1 MMQVLVSK
9 KSGQHWLIYEEKAFK
24 LEAEG
29 SPAFSSGSRLEG
41 RQLGNALNGHHPL
54 MEAFVKACDA
64 LNIDKFYS
72 WHGVMNSL
80 GDHASMSPPWN
91 GRELASLNMDAFE
104 QIEV

>member
-1 MMQVLVSK
+1 MTKILVSRK
-9 KSGQHWLIYEEKAFK
+9 TGQHWLVYDGKAYK

-29 SPAFSSGSRLEG
+29 SPAFASESRLEG
-41 RQLGNALNGHHPL
+41 RQLGNVLNGRHPL
-54 MEAFVKACDA
+54 MEEFIKACDA